1 VTSFTDKHGCW
12 NDGQRKAA
20 IEVESLVRKTPLEVI
35 RLSAV
40 DQHGV
45 LRGKTVIA
53 GELPGAMRDGVTFVS
68 SLLLKDTSH
77 RSVVPVFSAG
87 AGLGM
92 REFEGAADILM
103 IPDPLSFKRLPWA
116 PHTGWMLCDLY
127 FADGRPVPFATRQL
141 YRSILSRLNGQ
152 GYDFVAGLEVEFHIY
167 KLENPRLAPGD
178 AGQPGPAPE
187 VSLLTQGYQLLTEQN
202 YDRFDPIYEILRRDL
217 QALGLPLRSMEVEI
231 GPSQAEFTLRPGLNL
246 DSADAMVL
254 LRSAV
259 KQVCRR
265 HGYHA
270 TFMCR
275 PKLPNACSSGWH
287 LHQSLRRRDGGANVF
302 VPEGGEAPLSPPG
315 MHYLGGLL
323 AHAAASAAFATPT
336 INGYRRYRPYALAPD
351 RVIWGRD
358 NRGAMIRVLG
368 APGDPASRIENRIG
382 EPAANPY
389 LYMGSQILAG
399 LDGMARQLDP
409 GPSADTPYEAKA
421 APLPR
426 SLGEA
431 LEALRGNTCFR
442 EGFGE
447 AFVDYFIRIKE
458 AEIQRFN
465 LEVSEWEQRE
475 YFDLF

>member
-1 VTSFTDKHGCW
+1 MSFVDKHGCW

-20 IEVESLVRKTPLEVI
+20 SEIENIVRGKELEVI

-45 LRGKTVIA
+45 LRGKTVMA
-53 GELPGAMRDGVTFVS
+53 AELHGALQNGVTFVS

-77 RSVVPVFSAG
+77 RSVVPVFTAG
-87 AGLGM
+87 AGLGL

-103 IPDPLSFKRLPWA
+103 IPDPLSFKILPWA

-141 YRSILSRLNGQ
+141 YRGILDRLHSQ
-152 GYDFVAGLEVEFHIY
+152 GFDFVAGLEVEFHIY

-187 VSLLTQGYQLLTEQN
+187 VSLLTQGYQLLTEQL
-202 YDRFDPIYEILRRDL
+202 YDRFDSIYEILRADL

-259 KQVCRR
+259 KQICRR

-275 PKLPNACSSGWH
+275 PRLPNACSSGWH
-287 LHQSLRRRDGGANVF
+287 LHQSLRDRNTGAGAF
-302 VPEGGEAPLSPPG
+302 VPAEGPAPLSPTG

-323 AHAAASAAFATPT
+323 AHAAASTAFATPT

-358 NRGAMIRVLG
+358 NRGAMVRVLG
-368 APGDPASRIENRIG
+368 APGDAASRIENRIG

-399 LDGMARQLDP
+399 LDGMARRLDP
-409 GPSADTPYEAKA
+409 GPSADTPYETQ
-421 APLPR
+421 APSLPR
-426 SLGEA
+426 TLSEA
-431 LEALRGNTCFR
+431 LEALRGDACYR
-442 EGFGE
+442 EGFGDS
-447 AFVDYFIRIKE
+447 FVDYFIRIKE

>member
-1 VTSFTDKHGCW
+1 MSFVDKHGCW

-53 GELPGAMRDGVTFVS
+53 SELPGALRDGCTFVS

-87 AGLGM
+87 AGLGL

-103 IPDPLSFKRLPWA
+103 IPDPLTFKRLPWA

-141 YRSILSRLNGQ
+141 CRSILNRLNEQ
-152 GYDFVAGLEVEFHIY
+152 GYDYVAGLEVEFHIY

-202 YDRFDPIYEILRRDL
+202 YDRFDSIYEILRRDL

-231 GPSQAEFTLRPGLNL
+231 GPSQAEFTLRPALNL

-254 LRSAV
+254 LRSVV

-302 VPEGGEAPLSPPG
+302 VPEGGEAPLSPTG

-323 AHAAASAAFATPT
+323 AHAGASAAFATPT

-368 APGDPASRIENRIG
+368 AAGDAASRIENRIG

-431 LEALRGNTCFR
+431 LEALRGNACYR
-442 EGFGE
+442 EGFGD

-458 AEIQRFN
+458 AEIARFN

>member
-1 VTSFTDKHGCW
+1 MSFVDEHGCW

-35 RLSAV
+35 RLSV
-40 DQHGV
+40 PDQHGV

-53 GELPGAMRDGVTFVS
+53 SELAGALQNGITFVS

-77 RSVVPVFSAG
+77 RSVVPVFTAG
-87 AGLGM
+87 AGLGL

-103 IPDPLSFKRLPWA
+103 IPDPLTFKRLPWA

-141 YRSILSRLNGQ
+141 CRSALNRLNGQ
-152 GYDFVAGLEVEFHIY
+152 GYDYVAGLEVEFHIY
-167 KLENPRLAPGD
+167 MLENPRLAPGD

-187 VSLLTQGYQLLTEQN
+187 ISLLNQGYQLLTEQH
-202 YDRFDPIYEILRRDL
+202 YDRFDAIYEILRRDL

-246 DSADAMVL
+246 DSADAMIL

-259 KQVCRR
+259 KQICRR

-287 LHQSLRRRDGGANVF
+287 LHQSLRRRDGGNNVF
-302 VPEGGEAPLSPPG
+302 VPEGGEMPLSPTG

-323 AHAAASAAFATPT
+323 ANGAASAAFATPT

-368 APGDPASRIENRIG
+368 APGDAASRIENRIG

-389 LYMGSQILAG
+389 LYLGSQILAG

-421 APLPR
+421 ELLPR

-431 LEALRGNTCFR
+431 LAALRDNACFR
-442 EGFGE
+442 EGFGQ

-458 AEIQRFN
+458 AEIARFN